1 MQMLPFADINCL
13 RTIAAPES
21 GVCALLDAVKG
32 GVAAGF
38 PALAEDRVSLSSVY
52 TTTLERQKWVAQ
64 LKTLTLS

>member
-38 PALAEDRVSLSSVY
+38 PALAEDRVSLSSV
-52 TTTLERQKWVAQ
+52 
-64 LKTLTLS
+64 